1 LVAKGRSTHIVFH
14 VAYRERR
21 RKNRIE
27 KMKREDGEWLE
38 REEERTHI
46 VDYFSLLF
54 RSNGGHTSQELLN
67 VVDRR
72 VSPEMNEN
80 LVKEFTVEEVKAT
93 PDSIGDLK
101 APGPDGMPSIFYKK
115 FWGVVG
121 DRVLHEV
128 LELLKGGPML
138 EEWNETT
145 IVLIPKVPNP
155 V

>member
-1 LVAKGRSTHIVFH
+1 
-14 VAYRERR
+14 
-21 RKNRIE
+21 
-27 KMKREDGEWLE
+27 MKREDGEWLE

-101 APGPDGMPSIFYKK
+101 APGPDGMPSIFYEK

-128 LELLKGGPML
+128 LELLKGGPMP